1 MSTKKP
7 TVSVIIPAYNRGWIL
22 KDAVDSVLSQKYYD
36 FELIVVDDGSEDNTS
51 DILASYGKKIK
62 VIRQKNKGVSSARN
76 NGINSSSG
84 NYIAFLDSDDLWL
97 PEKLSTQLAFFENN
111 PGALICQTEEI
122 WLKNGKR
129 VNPGKRHKK
138 ISGFC
143 FEKSLELCM
152 VSPSA
157 VMVKRSLLDIV
168 GLFDETIPACE
179 DYDMWLRINCRYPIY
194 LIDTPL
200 IVKRGG
206 HKDQLSGMH
215 SLDKYRIQSI
225 INLIEKSL
233 LSEDQQKFAI
243 KVLKEKCRVYSDG
256 CRIRGRIEEALH
268 YIKTAE
274 IYCGSKCTE
283 ILK

>member
-7 TVSVIIPAYNRGWIL
+7 TVSVIIPSYNRGWIL
-22 KDAVDSVLSQKYYD
+22 KEAVDSVLSQEFRD

-51 DILASYGKKIK
+51 DILYSYGNRIK

-76 NGINSSSG
+76 KGINSSSG

-97 PEKLSTQLAFFENN
+97 PKKLSTQVAFFENN
-111 PGALICQTEEI
+111 SDALICQTEEI
-122 WLKNGKR
+122 WLKNVKR

-138 ISGFC
+138 VSGFF

-157 VMVKRSLLDIV
+157 VMMKRSFFDVV
-168 GLFDETIPACE
+168 GLFDEKLPACE
-179 DYDMWLRINCRYPIY
+179 DYDMWLRVNCRYPIY

-200 IVKRGG
+200 ILKRGG

-225 INLIEKSL
+225 IKLIENSL
-233 LSEDQQKFAI
+233 LSEDQQKLAI
-243 KVLKEKCRVYSDG
+243 KVLIEKCSVYSDG
-256 CRIRGRIEEALH
+256 CRKRGRIEEALH
-268 YIKTAE
+268 YIKIAE
-274 IYCGSKCTE
+274 NYSGSN
-283 ILK
+283 

>member
-7 TVSVIIPAYNRGWIL
+7 TVSVIIPSYNRGRML
-22 KDAVDSVLSQKYYD
+22 KEAVDSVLSQEFCD

-51 DILASYGKKIK
+51 DILASYGNKIK

-84 NYIAFLDSDDLWL
+84 NFIAFLDSDDMWL

-111 PGALICQTEEI
+111 SGALICQTEEL

-138 ISGFC
+138 VSGFF

-157 VMVKRSLLDIV
+157 VMMKRSLFDVV
-168 GLFDETIPACE
+168 GLFDETFPACE
-179 DYDMWLRINCRYPIY
+179 DYDIWLRVNCRYPIY

-200 IVKRGG
+200 IIKRGG

-225 INLIEKSL
+225 IKLIEKSL
-233 LSEDQQKFAI
+233 LSEDQKKLAI
-243 KVLKEKCRVYSDG
+243 KVLIEKCSVYSDG
-256 CRIRGRIEEALH
+256 CRKRGRIEEAQH
-268 YIKTAE
+268 YVKIAE
-274 IYCGSKCTE
+274 SYCGSN
-283 ILK
+283 